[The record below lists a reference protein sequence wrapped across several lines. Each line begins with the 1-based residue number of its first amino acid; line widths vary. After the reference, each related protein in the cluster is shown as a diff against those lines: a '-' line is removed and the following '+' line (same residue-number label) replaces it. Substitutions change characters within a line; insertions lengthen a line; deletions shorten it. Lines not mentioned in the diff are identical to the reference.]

1 MVALHHQ
8 EVQKQQQKA
17 WHDRHLR
24 KKEFGIEYLVLM
36 YDSRIKDKPRKLE
49 TAWLGPYLIEDIKT
63 NAIVQI
69 KALQGKLWKKVV
81 NGARPKKYHS

>member
-1 MVALHHQ
+1 
-8 EVQKQQQKA
+8 
-17 WHDRHLR
+17 
-24 KKEFGIEYLVLM
+24 M